1 MLLGPQFSRCL
12 VPANCGRVCLS
23 RAGATLAGHTHT
35 VPQHPGCSSS
45 SAQGAEVHRICSL
58 GSSIPGKN
66 REPHST
72 PTPVFLLLD
81 HRYGGLQTARYPL
94 RTNWGMRG
102 PAGSGFFRETRA
114 YAETLS
120 PSARGRLASQQGRRQ
135 PPRWWK
141 WLLVVLRTFRP
152 HSRSPKALQPRPQPL
167 GSEGRLQISQA
178 RGGPGTGRPLL
189 TELVVVGGRGQEDGN
204 RGHLRPLNV
213 RASLPALIFTML
225 FQTHLA
231 GPSSVAT
238 ELISFSNFPAG
249 YLPQGQ
255 DTSGSGEAAVSPA
268 SANIPGVCPE

>member
-114 YAETLS
+114 TPKPS
-120 PSARGRLASQQGRRQ
+120 PHLLAAG
-135 PPRWWK
+135 
-141 WLLVVLRTFRP
+141 WL
-152 HSRSPKALQPRPQPL
+152 HSRADASR
-167 GSEGRLQISQA
+167 
-178 RGGPGTGRPLL
+178 RGGG
-189 TELVVVGGRGQEDGN
+189 
-204 RGHLRPLNV
+204 
-213 RASLPALIFTML
+213 
-225 FQTHLA
+225 
-231 GPSSVAT
+231 
-238 ELISFSNFPAG
+238 
-249 YLPQGQ
+249 
-255 DTSGSGEAAVSPA
+255 SGSWS
-268 SANIPGVCPE
+268 C